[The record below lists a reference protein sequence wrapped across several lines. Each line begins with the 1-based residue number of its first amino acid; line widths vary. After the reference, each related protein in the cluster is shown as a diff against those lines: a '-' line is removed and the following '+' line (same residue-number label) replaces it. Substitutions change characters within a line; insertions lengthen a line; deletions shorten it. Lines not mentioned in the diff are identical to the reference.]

1 MEVSN
6 REKRSLIYRFFH
18 NGVVIISITAIVVF
32 FIVEALSRHNP
43 LEAAMFMIQNPLVS
57 ICNCMLI
64 LAVLSPALLFRRRA
78 FAICM
83 FSLVWIGLG
92 ITNCIILANRMTPF
106 NVKDLSN
113 VKEGS
118 QILRNY
124 FSITNLILIGAIVA
138 ILVVIVIL
146 LFRKLPR
153 RAEKTNYKKAIA
165 GVIVI
170 ILLAFG
176 TVQGGMKVGVLDT
189 FFGSLPTAFAENGMP
204 YSFLI
209 TWVKTGIDKPRGYS
223 AEMIEG
229 IFSGGEL
236 GEDGIYTPGKDDP
249 KPAGKTPN
257 IIYLQLESFID
268 PTQVKGFE
276 YSEDPVPYYRQLMSE
291 YSSGYITVPAVGAGT
306 ANVEFE
312 AITGIS
318 ARFFGP
324 GEYPHKSVL
333 TEKTCE
339 SAAFD
344 MKSAGY
350 TSHAIHNHRGAF
362 YNRNTVFKH
371 LGFDTFTCLEYMNNV
386 VKTPKNWAKD
396 SVLTENIMDA
406 LNSTEGQDYIYTIS
420 VQGHGKYPTEKVL
433 EDPQIEVTK
442 APDEEQKWAYEYYAN
457 QVYEMDQFVKELTD
471 TLSKYDEDVVLVM
484 YGDHLPALNMT
495 EDMMESGDLYKTQ
508 YVIWDNFGMKRVEK
522 DLNAYDIHAEV
533 TKRLGIH
540 VGMLNRY
547 HQNYSGKKNYMK
559 NFKALAYDMLY
570 GNCYIYGGKNPFK
583 APDMQMGV
591 KEIKID
597 DIVKIGD
604 RYYIKGQNFTEYS
617 RISLDGEVLKTVYLG
632 PTILAL
638 SEEVDP
644 EKVSDMKV
652 SQVEKNKEVLSTT
665 E

>member
-1 MEVSN
+1 ME
-6 REKRSLIYRFFH
+6 EKSLIYRIFH
-18 NGVVIISITAIVVF
+18 NSIVILAIASIVVD

-43 LEAAMFMIQNPLVS
+43 VEAALFMVQNPLVTL
-57 ICNCMLI
+57 CNCMLI
-64 LAVLSPALLFRRRA
+64 IAVLSLAMLFRRRA
-78 FAICM
+78 FALCM
-83 FSLVWIGLG
+83 FALIWVALG
-92 ITNCIILANRMTPF
+92 ITNCVILTNRMTPF

-113 VKEGS
+113 LKEGT

-124 FSITNLILIGAIVA
+124 FSVTNLILIGAIVA
-138 ILVVIVIL
+138 ILVVIVIV
-146 LFRKLPR
+146 LFRKLPKLDR
-153 RAEKTNYKKAIA
+153 KVNYRNSIIGIVLIVALSF
-165 GVIVI
+165 GV
-170 ILLAFG
+170 L
-176 TVQGGMKVGVLDT
+176 QGGMKVGVLDT
-189 FFGSLPTAFAENGMP
+189 FFGSLPLAYKENGTP
-204 YSFLI
+204 YSFMI
-209 TWVKTGIDKPRGYS
+209 TWVKTGIDKPRNYS
-223 AEMIEG
+223 DEMIRG
-229 IFSGGEL
+229 IFKDGEM
-236 GEDGIYTPGKDDP
+236 GEDGIYTPGQDDD
-249 KPAGKTPN
+249 KTADQTPN

-268 PTQVKGFE
+268 PLQVKGFE
-276 YSEDPVPYYRQLMSE
+276 YSKDPMPNYRELMSE

-344 MKSAGY
+344 MKQLGY

-362 YNRNTVFKH
+362 YNRNTVFSN
-371 LGFDTFTCLEYMNNV
+371 LGFDTFTSLEYMNNV

-396 SVLTENIMDA
+396 AVLTENILDA
-406 LNSTEGQDYIYTIS
+406 LKSTKGRDYIYTIS
-420 VQGHGKYPTEKVL
+420 VQGHGKYPTEEVL
-433 EDPQIEVTK
+433 DDPEIKVTK
-442 APDEEQKWAYEYYAN
+442 APDEELKWPYEYYAN
-457 QVYEMDQFVKELTD
+457 QIYEMDQFVKELTD
-471 TLSKYDEDVVLVM
+471 TLADYDEDIVLVM

-508 YVIWDNFGMKRVEK
+508 YIIWDNFGMKRIEK
-522 DLNAYDIHAEV
+522 NLKAYNIHAEV

-540 VGMLNRY
+540 TGMLTQY
-547 HQNYSGKKNYMK
+547 HQNYSGKKNYQK

-570 GNCYIYGGKNPFK
+570 GKKYIYGEKGPFE
-583 APDMQMGV
+583 ATDMQMGV
-591 KEIKID
+591 KKIAID
-597 DIVKIGD
+597 KIVKIGD

-617 RISLDGEVLKTVYLG
+617 RISLNGEVLKTVYLG

-644 EKVSDMKV
+644 EKVSEMKV